1 MNLPTIIEQDNQRV
15 LTTAQIA
22 EAYGT
27 TSKEVSY
34 NFKSNKT
41 RYQEGVHYYCLT
53 GEQLKAFK
61 NESGNSGIV
70 IAKKV
75 NRFYLWTE
83 RGALLHAKSLNT
95 DKAWEVYVYLIEHY
109 FRKSEPELDVIAYHH
124 ELPALQQTR
133 QEMDAIYNLHTLHA
147 QSAMAEAAA
156 AIAKAKEASYLMKHP
171 ELLEYSVYQK

>member
-15 LTTAQIA
+15 LTTTQLA

-27 TSKEVSY
+27 TEKIIRRNFENNKE
-34 NFKSNKT
+34 
-41 RYQEGVHYYCLT
+41 RYQEGSHYYCLT
-53 GEQLKAFK
+53 GEKLKEFAGVNFTL
-61 NESGNSGIV
+61 S
-70 IAKKV
+70 KKA
-75 NRFYLWTE
+75 RKLYIWTE

-95 DKAWEVYVYLIEHY
+95 DKAWEVYDYLIEHY
-109 FRKSEPELDVIAYHH
+109 FRKSEPKTEIIPVQE
-124 ELPALQQTR
+124 ELPALRQTR